1 LPKKTLLNDV
11 WIQQKRTCLPFPFWF
26 VSFTNISFSLSAED
40 VIKRLE
46 EEHAAA
52 VRQVKELEES
62 LERLTDAKHELFV
75 HLKSSLREEE
85 KRKEEEK
92 QRVLAAQQQFF
103 AQQQQQYQQYLQQL
117 QQQQQQQQQQQH

>member
-11 WIQQKRTCLPFPFWF
+11 WIQQKRISFPFVFLPFT
-26 VSFTNISFSLSAED
+26 TNISLSAED

-117 QQQQQQQQQQQH
+117 QQQQQQQH